1 MDSRPAIPSVPPHR
15 AAFGARR
22 DGLIRAL
29 ATGVTVLV
37 AAIAVLLVAFAAV
50 VITISCRAL
59 SFHHCGRDA
68 KRQGPQS
75 TLSVRHS
82 GRAAAAARAGIHN
95 HS

>member
-1 MDSRPAIPSVPPHR
+1 MDTRPAIPSVPSHR

-50 VITISCRAL
+50 VITIS
-59 SFHHCGRDA
+59 
-68 KRQGPQS
+68 
-75 TLSVRHS
+75 
-82 GRAAAAARAGIHN
+82 
-95 HS
+95 

>member
-1 MDSRPAIPSVPPHR
+1 MAGSRLHDTHGRFHGRSRGVGALAEAASPRPRVEEGIMDSRPAIPSVPPHR

-50 VITISCRAL
+50 VITIS
-59 SFHHCGRDA
+59 
-68 KRQGPQS
+68 
-75 TLSVRHS
+75 
-82 GRAAAAARAGIHN
+82 
-95 HS
+95 

>member
-29 ATGVTVLV
+29 ATGVTVLM

-50 VITISCRAL
+50 VITIS
-59 SFHHCGRDA
+59 
-68 KRQGPQS
+68 
-75 TLSVRHS
+75 
-82 GRAAAAARAGIHN
+82 
-95 HS
+95 